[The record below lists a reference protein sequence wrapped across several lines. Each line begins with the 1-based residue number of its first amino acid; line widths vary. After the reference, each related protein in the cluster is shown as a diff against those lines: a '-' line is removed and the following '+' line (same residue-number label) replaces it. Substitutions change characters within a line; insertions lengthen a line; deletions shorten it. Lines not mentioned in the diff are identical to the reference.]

1 MAYFPIFVELENK
14 EIVVIGAGEIA
25 LRKILSLLPF
35 NPKITVV
42 AKEINEE
49 IKRLYDLNKIDL
61 KIKYFEE
68 SDIKNDAFLV
78 IVAIDDVDLQM
89 HIANI
94 CKQKNILVNSVD
106 KPQYCSF
113 IFGSIIRKKDLVIGI
128 STSSKAPAVSKVLKE
143 YLLQCLPDNIEILI
157 EKVNELRKVNFET
170 MQATIKDFFNN
181 VRN

>member
-1 MAYFPIFVELENK
+1 MTYFPIFVELENK
-14 EIVVIGAGEIA
+14 EIVVVGAGDVA
-25 LRKILSLLPF
+25 LRKILTLLPF

-42 AKEINEE
+42 AKEVNGE

-61 KIKYFEE
+61 RIKYFEE
-68 SDIKNDAFLV
+68 SDIKKDTFFV
-78 IVAIDDVDLQM
+78 IVAVDDLDLQM

-94 CKQKNILVNSVD
+94 CNEKNILVNSVD

-143 YLLQCLPDNIEILI
+143 YLLQYLPDNIESLI
-157 EKVNELRKVNFET
+157 EKVSELRKVNFKT